1 MRIGEINC
9 SYDKETFLAT
19 ATVEI
24 DGRKFASYAK
34 CSSNDAD
41 MESPIVGCEIAG
53 KKVLIKA
60 LKEYKRELKT
70 GLASLEQ
77 LYYSMN
83 RSKHFNEKSYE
94 NKMLQS
100 QIQLFKNDL
109 ATISKE
115 IAEREQELKEY
126 IKIKD
131 DLYKKLRKIRKRGN
145 SN

>member
-1 MRIGEINC
+1 
-9 SYDKETFLAT
+9 
-19 ATVEI
+19 
-24 DGRKFASYAK
+24 
-34 CSSNDAD
+34 

-60 LKEYKRELKT
+60 LKEYKRELKI

-131 DLYKKLRKIRKRGN
+131 DLYKKLRKISKRCS